1 MVKFI
6 HVDNK
11 NDAVPDP
18 DPEMGGGGG
27 GGGKKRVSHG
37 PPPPPKIRVAQ
48 GPRPPPLDPPMR
60 RTMTN
65 LKHLIRSFAASARM
79 KPL

>member
-1 MVKFI
+1 MQYRI
-6 HVDNK
+6 QILRL
-11 NDAVPDP
+11 
-18 DPEMGGGGG
+18 GGGGG
-27 GGGKKRVSHG
+27 GV
-37 PPPPPKIRVAQ
+37 KIR
-48 GPRPPPLDPPMR
+48 GCPGSRPPPLDPLLR

>member
-1 MVKFI
+1 MQYRI
-6 HVDNK
+6 QTLRW
-11 NDAVPDP
+11 
-18 DPEMGGGGG
+18 GGGGG
-27 GGGKKRVSHG
+27 GGV
-37 PPPPPKIRVAQ
+37 KIRVAQ

>member
-1 MVKFI
+1 MQYRI
-6 HVDNK
+6 QILRW
-11 NDAVPDP
+11 
-18 DPEMGGGGG
+18 GGGGG
-27 GGGKKRVSHG
+27 GEKKG
-37 PPPPPKIRVAQ
+37 VAQ
-48 GPRPPPLDPPMR
+48 GPRPPPLDLPMR